1 MYNVISLEVL
11 VGENMI
17 VGKVIGTL
25 VSTRK
30 MDNLVGSKFLII
42 ESAAKMSTENRL
54 VAVDQVGAGIGDY
67 VLVTL
72 GSAARIG
79 CRLKESSIDAAVVG
93 IIDDE
98 SNIDF

>member
-1 MYNVISLEVL
+1 
-11 VGENMI
+11 MI

-30 MDNLVGSKFLII
+30 LDNLVGSKFLII
-42 ESAAKMSTENRL
+42 ESIEKMSSENRI

-67 VLVTL
+67 VLVAL
-72 GSAARIG
+72 GSAARLDN
-79 CRLKESSIDAAVVG
+79 RYKEKSIDAAVVG

-98 SNIDF
+98 NNILAIQ